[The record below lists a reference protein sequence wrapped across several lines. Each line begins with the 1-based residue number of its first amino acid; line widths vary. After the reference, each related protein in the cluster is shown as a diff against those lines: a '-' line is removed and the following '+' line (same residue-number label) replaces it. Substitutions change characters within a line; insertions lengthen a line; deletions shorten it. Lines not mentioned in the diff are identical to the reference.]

1 MAKKVTF
8 AKKFAKK
15 KKAAATAPD
24 ILSLMDRTI
33 AAQQAVRA
41 RNDWRAQIRKA
52 DANANAF
59 LTQHLRAQPN
69 RYY

>member
-1 MAKKVTF
+1 MAKKLTF

-24 ILSLMDRTI
+24 IPSLMDRTI

-41 RNDWRAQIRKA
+41 RNDWRSQIRDA
-52 DANANAF
+52 DVRAKTF
-59 LTQHLRAQPN
+59 LSQHLHAQPN
-69 RYY
+69 RFY